1 MNFIS
6 RNFNTI
12 SPSAKWILLM
22 KGHSNIPFARQT
34 AELIL
39 YPEKFQPD
47 YNRKDI
53 TYWAR
58 TVHFE
63 SRYWSIDNLLDE
75 IPVSNILE
83 LSSGY
88 SFRGLEAVRQKDV
101 YYIDSD
107 LPDIIAEKT
116 DLLAVLKNG
125 DSPIVGKLELLP
137 LNALDEMQFQK
148 TVDRFPV
155 GPIVVVNEGLMM
167 YLDINEKEKLCRIIH
182 TILKNRGG
190 YWITADIYLKNKNK
204 ELNLKVDDNTQQFYE
219 QHKIE
224 DNKFE
229 SFIEAE
235 AFFNKMGFVIEKEAK
250 VNASKL
256 STLKYLMKSLT
267 LRQLFK
273 FRKAGKIQKSWRLR
287 LADTQD

>member
-1 MNFIS
+1 
-6 RNFNTI
+6 
-12 SPSAKWILLM
+12 
-22 KGHSNIPFARQT
+22 
-34 AELIL
+34 
-39 YPEKFQPD
+39 
-47 YNRKDI
+47 
-53 TYWAR
+53 
-58 TVHFE
+58 
-63 SRYWSIDNLLDE
+63 
-75 IPVSNILE
+75 
-83 LSSGY
+83 
-88 SFRGLEAVRQKDV
+88 
-101 YYIDSD
+101 
-107 LPDIIAEKT
+107 
-116 DLLAVLKNG
+116 
-125 DSPIVGKLELLP
+125 
-137 LNALDEMQFQK
+137 
-148 TVDRFPV
+148 
-155 GPIVVVNEGLMM
+155 M